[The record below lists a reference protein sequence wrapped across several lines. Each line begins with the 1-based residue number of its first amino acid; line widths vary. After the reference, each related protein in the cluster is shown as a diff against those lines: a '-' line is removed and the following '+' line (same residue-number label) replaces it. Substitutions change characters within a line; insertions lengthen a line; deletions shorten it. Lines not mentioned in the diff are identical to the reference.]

1 MDAKGKRRDL
11 MDNIKSRLNS
21 GAYNRTQYYKKN
33 EKDLKEKVKFFE
45 KKIATG
51 EMRDYMMPRY
61 EQARVLLAKLQGDEV
76 APAPLTLAPAPL
88 TLAPDLAPAPL
99 TVAPDL
105 TANLQPKKSRKR
117 TVKVQIAEPPIN
129 NVTKLR
135 IKIPKARRQTA
146 RTKKPSVVYEGEP
159 GFNPPQPNGPPKSMR
174 RGYYNSNG
182 TFHNEGSARISTLL
196 PTPQVES
203 QAQAQPS
210 KTTRKRTIKK
220 VEMSNSNWNH
230 MNEASQQFLPLPE
243 LYDPFTGRKYHP
255 DEDPHVE
262 IERAYFMLE
271 DIINK
276 AKRRAKSMKAATR
289 RKSTR

>member
-21 GAYNRTQYYKKN
+21 GAYNRTQHYKKN

-76 APAPLTLAPAPL
+76 APALAPALAPAALTLAPAP
-88 TLAPDLAPAPL
+88 ALAPAL
-99 TVAPDL
+99 AP
-105 TANLQPKKSRKR
+105 AEKKSRKR
-117 TVKVQIAEPPIN
+117 TVKLPNAEPYKNN
-129 NVTKLR
+129 NVTRLR
-135 IKIPKARRQTA
+135 IKIPKTRRQTV
-146 RTKKPSVVYEGEP
+146 RNKKPSVVYEGEP
-159 GFNPPQPNGPPKSMR
+159 GFNPPLPNAAPTSMR
-174 RGYYNSNG
+174 RGYYNNNG
-182 TFHNEGSARISTLL
+182 AFHDEGSARIPTLL
-196 PTPQVES
+196 PTAQVE
-203 QAQAQPS
+203 AQVQP
-210 KTTRKRTIKK
+210 TRKRTVKK
-220 VEMSNSNWNH
+220 VQMSNSNWDY
-230 MNEASQQFLPLPE
+230 MNEAAQQFLPLPE

-276 AKRRAKSMKAATR
+276 ARRRAKSMKAATR
-289 RKSTR
+289 RKSTV